1 MTLQVK
7 NEREREMERTQRQI
21 NKIKNL
27 SERVVKNVRNL
38 QKLTYDYN
46 LEFKLKEFTKNKS
59 DKIKT
64 PNK

>member
-46 LEFKLKEFTKNKS
+46 LEFKLKEFTKHKS